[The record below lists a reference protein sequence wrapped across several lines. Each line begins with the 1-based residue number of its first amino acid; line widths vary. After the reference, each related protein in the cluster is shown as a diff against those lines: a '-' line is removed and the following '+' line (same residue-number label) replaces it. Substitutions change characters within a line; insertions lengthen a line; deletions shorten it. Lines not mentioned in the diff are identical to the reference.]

1 MFRAIT
7 SNFQWAGVYCME
19 WRQYRPTKF
28 ILRTFPRTFR
38 SLFLRFFL
46 VVIHCRKYIAV
57 ISFGKHSDCL
67 WQLRCLKTW
76 SLKIKPSVWFLR
88 VVPLTNLRSNIH
100 FELFLFTLIPACLA
114 VGISGPVLQRIERVL
129 SFGPRSWENIRIKSL
144 LAKLRRRKSTPVPP
158 PATWAT
164 TIRQRYKILPSGSGG
179 GVVLPW
185 KLCTAARA
193 PVIKTCAP
201 KKYFYTSE
209 NFCMFTVLKFAT
221 ELRIA
226 KNTLHSVL

>member
-1 MFRAIT
+1 MTIEVF
-7 SNFQWAGVYCME
+7 
-19 WRQYRPTKF
+19 
-28 ILRTFPRTFR
+28 
-38 SLFLRFFL
+38 
-46 VVIHCRKYIAV
+46 
-57 ISFGKHSDCL
+57 
-67 WQLRCLKTW
+67 KTW
-76 SLKIKPSVWFLR
+76 SLKIKPSVWYLR
-88 VVPLTNLRSNIH
+88 VVPLTNLPSNIH
-100 FELFLFTLIPACLA
+100 LELYLFTLIPTCLA
-114 VGISGPVLQRIERVL
+114 VGISVPVLQRTERVL
-129 SFGPRSWENIRIKSL
+129 LFGPRTRENIRIKSL

-193 PVIKTCAP
+193 PVIKKCAP
-201 KKYFYTSE
+201 KKYLYTSE